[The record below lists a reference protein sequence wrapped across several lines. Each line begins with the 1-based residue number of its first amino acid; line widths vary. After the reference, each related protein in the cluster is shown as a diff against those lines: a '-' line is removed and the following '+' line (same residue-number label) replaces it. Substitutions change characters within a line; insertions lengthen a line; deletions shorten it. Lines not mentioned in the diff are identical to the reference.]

1 VIRKVFFFPSQ
12 SAPRS
17 LSVVVERRKKEFL
30 KIFDDDHNEN
40 DDEKTDP
47 RKNGY
52 VAYRPSGRTHEERE
66 KEKHA
71 PRDEASSRSS
81 FVPSDIFSRACASL
95 ARGFERRDKKK
106 RPISPLSFKL
116 KERKRKKKQKIVLDV
131 SSLPLSANSR
141 PRCRNSP
148 RSSLLLARWCR
159 YRRPRTRCRRPT
171 RTRFLP
177 LCSFFFLFFE
187 QREREGKSEGKS
199 QLSLFFFHLFW
210 SKSTSSR
217 RPPEEERRERLE
229 RERKSERR
237 ELFQGLMMR
246 PVVCVKIQKR
256 HATVS
261 FLPFPLRVR

>member
-1 VIRKVFFFPSQ
+1 LAFVIRKVFFFPSQ

-30 KIFDDDHNEN
+30 KIFDDDHNET
-40 DDEKTDP
+40 DFDEKTDP

-81 FVPSDIFSRACASL
+81 LVPSDIFSRACASL
-95 ARGFERRDKKK
+95 RARGFERRDKKK

-177 LCSFFFLFFE
+177 LCSFFFLFF
-187 QREREGKSEGKS
+187 
-199 QLSLFFFHLFW
+199 
-210 SKSTSSR
+210 
-217 RPPEEERRERLE
+217 
-229 RERKSERR
+229 
-237 ELFQGLMMR
+237 
-246 PVVCVKIQKR
+246 
-256 HATVS
+256 
-261 FLPFPLRVR
+261 